1 MATGRLVSA
10 QAGGED
16 VNLDRN
22 LRPRRLDEY
31 VGQEKVKKNLTIFLS
46 AAKKRKEPVEH
57 ILLHGG
63 PGLGKTTLAHIIAH
77 EMGSEIRVTSGPA
90 IEHGGDLAAILTNL
104 EDGDMLFV
112 DEIHR
117 VRRVVEEMLYPAM
130 EDYALDIVLGKGPS
144 ARTMRLELPRFTLI
158 GATTRPN
165 LLSAPLRD
173 RFGVA
178 YRLDFYT
185 PEDMERIIRRSAE
198 ILKVDI
204 EESAVGLIARR
215 ARWTPRIANR
225 LLKRVR
231 DYAQVE
237 GDGSI
242 TAEIAEHAL
251 ALMDIDSLGLDA
263 MDRRIVEIIIDRFH
277 GGPVG
282 INTIAAA
289 VGVEMDTV
297 EDIYEPFLIQMGFL
311 VRTPRGRE
319 VTPSAYAHVGKKQTR
334 DK

>member
-242 TAEIAEHAL
+242 TTEIAEHAL